1 LPGGTCSTFRDA
13 LVNLPLPEERLGYAG
28 YRRGL
33 RSFGTLAG
41 ALVIKAFDSSQTITT
56 AMVQRGYDG
65 QMPLVSQKPVRIV
78 EVVASLLVVV
88 AMGMLWQSPLP

>member
-1 LPGGTCSTFRDA
+1 M
-13 LVNLPLPEERLGYAG
+13 NLPLPEERLGYAG